1 MSKQLLPPLNSF
13 MFSDNPNL
21 VGFPAILVGMIDDQG
36 QPVTVASKVAAELIT
51 VGDMKSDLVTEEYQ
65 VRRPFLEKVIGAEG
79 ESPEFRQ
86 HIETRERPA

>member
-36 QPVTVASKVAAELIT
+36 QPVTV
-51 VGDMKSDLVTEEYQ
+51 
-65 VRRPFLEKVIGAEG
+65 
-79 ESPEFRQ
+79 
-86 HIETRERPA
+86 